1 MLVVVFTHSTTSI
14 TLLIWN
20 ENRMNA
26 YKTIV
31 PYTVTFTI
39 PDDATT
45 QVTISTKSQGVC
57 FASSLEEAL
66 EQTQANNDYS
76 HQTYASYI
84 LGYIADNLIMVDVE
98 DTAVTYTDEPT
109 ITSITQDELEDFQ
122 REVISRN
129 G

>member
-1 MLVVVFTHSTTSI
+1 
-14 TLLIWN
+14 
-20 ENRMNA
+20 MNA

-45 QVTISTKSQGVC
+45 RVTISTKSEGIC
-57 FASSLEEAL
+57 FASSQEEAM
-66 EQTQANNDYS
+66 EQTIANNDYS

-84 LGYIADNLIMVDVE
+84 LGYVADNLLMVDAE
-98 DTAVTYTDEPT
+98 DTALTYTDDPT
-109 ITSITQDELEDFQ
+109 ITPITQDELEDFQ
-122 REVISRN
+122 REVISGN